1 MSSYH
6 YSVSPLPL
14 PCSFAC
20 HCFFCSRVW
29 FKALHL
35 DCSSPSIPVPFPIAD
50 RCCCTSVCFVVQVC
64 LSYVFCQCIGVP
76 FSLAECSLSA
86 LFVVFCFQL
95 CLWPRSDT
103 SETFHQF
110 LQDILHLT
118 TAPVHSQIKYFLKG
132 PSHDIPSVQITQ
144 QRDSTL
150 PRFPSKSKPRPRTL
164 HQERAI
170 VTKGAPCNK

>member
-1 MSSYH
+1 MRSRRANIQTRKKEENRPNTADAHANAHKQRPQLEKRRGPSLAGFLTSCVPILH
-6 YSVSPLPL
+6 IIIRSL
-14 PCSFAC
+14 PCRCPVSLRVTV
-20 HCFFCSRVW
+20 FFCSRVW
-29 FKALHL
+29 FIALRL
-35 DCSSPSIPVPFPIAD
+35 DCSSPSFPFPIAD

-64 LSYVFCQCIGVP
+64 LSYVFCQCTGVP

-118 TAPVHSQIKYFLKG
+118 TAPVHSQIK
-132 PSHDIPSVQITQ
+132 
-144 QRDSTL
+144 
-150 PRFPSKSKPRPRTL
+150 
-164 HQERAI
+164 
-170 VTKGAPCNK
+170 